1 MTKIIQSNWE
11 TVFKKDIKQKLLCAE
26 KEYFQYKQTG
36 YIIYLQQ
43 AGNKLFSVVEN
54 WLMLKYKKRVRGY
67 QELVNII
74 SQNNNDSF
82 LLAQS
87 VQLHYFF
94 YNGELQM
101 SKQEAEI
108 LFKNISRKMKQRI
121 IR

>member
-11 TVFKKDIKQKLLCAE
+11 LAFKNDIKQKLLYAE
-26 KEYFQYKQTG
+26 KEYSQYKQTG
-36 YIIYLQQ
+36 HIIYLQQ
-43 AGNKLFSVVEN
+43 SGNKLFSVVEN

-67 QELVNII
+67 QQLVTIV

-108 LFKNISRKMKQRI
+108 MFINISRKMKQRI
-121 IR
+121 NL

>member
-1 MTKIIQSNWE
+1 MAKIIQSNWE
-11 TVFKKDIKQKLLCAE
+11 TVFKKDIKQKLLYAE
-26 KEYFQYKQTG
+26 KEYSQYKQTG

-54 WLMLKYKKRVRGY
+54 WLMLKHKKRVRGY
-67 QELVNII
+67 QQLVNIV

-108 LFKNISRKMKQRI
+108 LFKNISRKMKNRI
-121 IR
+121 R